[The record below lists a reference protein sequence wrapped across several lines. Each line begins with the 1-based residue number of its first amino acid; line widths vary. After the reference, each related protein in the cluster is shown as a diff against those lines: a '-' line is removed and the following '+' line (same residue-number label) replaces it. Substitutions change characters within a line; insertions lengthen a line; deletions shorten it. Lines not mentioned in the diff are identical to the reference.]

1 LASVIHVVPAGV
13 VNAMSSPRS
22 VVTEPRNALWYW
34 AASIGGP
41 ASIHLIASA
50 IGTPAAGAGVD
61 EVADVAD
68 VVADDDVPVRD
79 GVIGVSWVCFAWPPV
94 APEHPA
100 TSSDAVSNT
109 AIRITTG

>member
-1 LASVIHVVPAGV
+1 MQVVPAGV

-22 VVTEPRNALWYW
+22 VVTPLRNAMWYW

-61 EVADVAD
+61 EVADV
-68 VVADDDVPVRD
+68 VAEVDDT
-79 GVIGVSWVCFAWPPV
+79 WPC
-94 APEHPA
+94 A
-100 TSSDAVSNT
+100 TA
-109 AIRITTG
+109 